1 MQRFGFYMTE
11 QLGLLLRESGAG
23 RKTPDL
29 GDTKLS
35 FFSNSGSS
43 VSGTPFSGKLRLMVA
58 VSPIGY
64 SGGVTDEA
72 SLWLSSEKDILLP
85 VLP

>member
-1 MQRFGFYMTE
+1 MTE
-11 QLGLLLRESGAG
+11 QLGLLRRKSGTG

-43 VSGTPFSGKLRLMVA
+43 VSGIPFSGKLRLSVSH
-58 VSPIGY
+58 SPIGR
-64 SGGVTDEA
+64 SGGVTDEE
-72 SLWLSSEKDILLP
+72 SL
-85 VLP
+85 